1 MLVACCTL
9 HRDTPWYYK
18 ETSCQDVCPTV
29 CSAHSFSPFAFVNH
43 LSYIC
48 SKGTKYEIML
58 TSCDFA
64 VVILLSKAYVLKEIS
79 MAKIIKGLE
88 EGRFRGTVVL
98 NVVRQWDLR
107 TPFISEW
114 SGSNWSPCVASVLL
128 SFLIIYVI
136 HLLSTVC
143 SVKWGV

>member
-1 MLVACCTL
+1 
-9 HRDTPWYYK
+9 
-18 ETSCQDVCPTV
+18 
-29 CSAHSFSPFAFVNH
+29 
-43 LSYIC
+43 
-48 SKGTKYEIML
+48 ML

-107 TPFISEW
+107 TPLISE
-114 SGSNWSPCVASVLL
+114 
-128 SFLIIYVI
+128 
-136 HLLSTVC
+136 
-143 SVKWGV
+143 